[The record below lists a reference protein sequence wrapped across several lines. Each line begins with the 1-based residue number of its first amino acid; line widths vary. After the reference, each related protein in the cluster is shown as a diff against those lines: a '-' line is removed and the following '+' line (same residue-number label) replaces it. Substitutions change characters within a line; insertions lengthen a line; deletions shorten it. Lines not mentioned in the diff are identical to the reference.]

1 MAILLPFLLRI
12 GIKPIHTKKD
22 YQAALAEIERLW
34 DAPAKSSDADKLDI
48 LTLLVERYEDLHYP
62 IADPDPIEFIN
73 HVMESRGLTR
83 KDMEP
88 YIGARG
94 RVADILNR
102 TRPLTLEMIRR
113 LTVNLKLPAEVLVKP
128 YQLRRNQELLAA

>member
-1 MAILLPFLLRI
+1 MELR
-12 GIKPIHTKKD
+12 PIHTKKD
-22 YQAALAEIERLW
+22 YQAALAEIEQLW
-34 DAPAKSSDADKLDI
+34 DAPAKSPDADKLEI
-48 LTLLVERYEDLHYP
+48 LTLLVERYEAIHYP

-83 KDMEP
+83 KNMEP

-128 YQLRRNQELLAA
+128 YQLRREQELLTA

>member
-1 MAILLPFLLRI
+1 MEL
-12 GIKPIHTKKD
+12 KPIHTKKD

-48 LTLLVERYEDLHYP
+48 LALLVERYESIHYP
-62 IADPDPIEFIN
+62 IPDPDPIEFIN

-128 YQLRRNQELLAA
+128 YPLRRDRELLAA